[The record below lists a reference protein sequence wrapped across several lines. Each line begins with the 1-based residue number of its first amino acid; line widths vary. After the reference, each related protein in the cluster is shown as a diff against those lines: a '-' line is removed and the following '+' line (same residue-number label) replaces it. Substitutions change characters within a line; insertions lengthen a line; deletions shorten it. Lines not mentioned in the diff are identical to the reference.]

1 MLAYYDDDKK
11 SECDLLTFT
20 SALNAPEQDNGNLNS
35 RITQFG
41 TNSYTTQYLNFV
53 LIFLLTPTTTSSS
66 ILMHQN
72 NCTSSLNYH
81 EAMAVPQPAPTRFAP
96 AEQS

>member
-41 TNSYTTQYLNFV
+41 TNSYTTHYLNFV

-72 NCTSSLNYH
+72 NCTSLNYH
-81 EAMAVPQPAPTRFAP
+81 EATAVPQPAPTSFAP
-96 AEQS
+96 AEHS